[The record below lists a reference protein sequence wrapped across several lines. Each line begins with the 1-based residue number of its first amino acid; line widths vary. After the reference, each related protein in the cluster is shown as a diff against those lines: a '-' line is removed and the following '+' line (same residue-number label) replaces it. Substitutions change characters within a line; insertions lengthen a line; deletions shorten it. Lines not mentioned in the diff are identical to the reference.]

1 MMTTGKRA
9 QREQVMFADVL
20 GREAPES
27 PGTKTGHRWDS
38 KRLRDLG
45 SLSLPCWEGNQ
56 IAFIL
61 VSMCIQCAE

>member
-9 QREQVMFADVL
+9 QTEQMMFADVL

-27 PGTKTGHRWDS
+27 PGTKMGHRWDS
-38 KRLRDLG
+38 KRLRDLR

-61 VSMCIQCAE
+61 VSMSIRSGE